1 MTSETAKFTTHRTSG
16 YYRNEF
22 DIIAPFYDPMI
33 RFFAF
38 FFGGEEKLRKNAL
51 NLIPVRVGSRIMD
64 IGCGT
69 GTTALL
75 LSEKVMDE
83 GRVIG
88 IDLSLRMLQIAREK
102 TGDGRVLLFRGN
114 AEEVPCP
121 DGTFDFVTI
130 FFVLHEMIREGR
142 QNALREIHRILRPGG
157 KALIC
162 DYHHPDNGLGR
173 LLLRLFLLVER
184 KTAKDMVRKGLFS
197 EVQKAGFSASSQ
209 RLSAGGLIQLVLL
222 VK

>member
-1 MTSETAKFTTHRTSG
+1 MTSETAKLTTHRTSG

-22 DIIAPFYDPMI
+22 DIIAPFYDPMV

-51 NLIPVRVGSRIMD
+51 NLIPVGVGSRIMD

-102 TGDGRVLLFRGN
+102 TGDGRVFLFRGN

-121 DGTFDFVTI
+121 DGTFDFVTV
-130 FFVLHEMIREGR
+130 FFVLHEMIKEGR
-142 QNALREIHRILRPGG
+142 QNALREIHRILRPEG

-162 DYHHPDNGLGR
+162 DYHLPDNGLGR
-173 LLLRLFLLVER
+173 LLLKVFLLVER

-209 RLSAGGLIQLVLL
+209 RLSVGGLVQLVLL